1 MASLLYFKVPALAA
15 SMIAEYISYKSPNP
29 PPQKEETEKYNGG
42 DIVSHIATAS
52 SYLALAFAWSTH
64 AVEIVSILAK
74 DAHTPTSSALLSA
87 LFKFAGPS
95 AVKQLSVH
103 PAFVAGFSLQLAGA
117 VIRKLC
123 YNTLGRFFTF
133 QLAVRKEHKLVT
145 WGPYAVVRHP
155 AYTGMF
161 MSIIGMLTV
170 QLAPGG
176 WVAESGVLNTWLGK
190 GVFGGWTAFL
200 ALMIVATVR
209 RVSREDAVLRRE
221 FGEQWDEWKKRTP
234 YALVPY
240 VY

>member
-1 MASLLYFKVPALAA
+1 M
-15 SMIAEYISYKSPNP
+15 
-29 PPQKEETEKYNGG
+29 
-42 DIVSHIATAS
+42 
-52 SYLALAFAWSTH
+52 
-64 AVEIVSILAK
+64 SILAK

-117 VIRKLC
+117 AIRKLC

>member
-145 WGPYAVVRHP
+145 WGPSR
-155 AYTGMF
+155 
-161 MSIIGMLTV
+161 
-170 QLAPGG
+170 PGG